1 VSVVVSNA
9 CNLHCVMCP
18 YHSRRI
24 RPTHRTDFF
33 LEPRLMTWE
42 IMERIAAECGS
53 MRVPVK
59 IGNVEEPLLH
69 PRIVGFVGQC
79 RRRGVPSVHVTT
91 NGTLLTPQLSQRL
104 LEAGLSSAYIS
115 LDAAESDTYR
125 RIRHED
131 LDRVERNVRAFLAA
145 RRSGRF
151 ACRVMLSLVR
161 NDGVS
166 QEEQADFVARWL
178 PEADGVILY
187 DLARYEDGSSRFD
200 SVHEVARSRIR
211 QSGRRWPC
219 LNPWQEV
226 YLLPDGRVY
235 YCCETV
241 SKLAFEHLPSMGRY
255 PRESIETIWHGEAFR
270 ALRRDLILGEFQRW
284 PACERCGIWMAHAS
298 ETVQEDGR
306 KITRNMTTEIH
317 EHADGA

>member
-1 VSVVVSNA
+1 
-9 CNLHCVMCP
+9 
-18 YHSRRI
+18 
-24 RPTHRTDFF
+24 
-33 LEPRLMTWE
+33 
-42 IMERIAAECGS
+42 
-53 MRVPVK
+53 
-59 IGNVEEPLLH
+59 
-69 PRIVGFVGQC
+69 
-79 RRRGVPSVHVTT
+79 
-91 NGTLLTPQLSQRL
+91 LTPQLSQRL